1 MTVNDA
7 KSAIKALKNQGF
19 SDDQI
24 VVCFCRMFIDDKIDF
39 NALNALVNL
48 MGNHLSEDLVK
59 MSTKEQK
66 KYLMKAL
73 GLK

>member
-1 MTVNDA
+1 MTINDA
-7 KSAIKALKNQGF
+7 KSVIKELRNQGL
-19 SDDQI
+19 SDEQI
-24 VVCFCRMFIDDKIDF
+24 IVSFCKMFIDDKIDF

-48 MGNHLSEDLVK
+48 MGNHLSAELEK

-66 KYLMKAL
+66 KYLKKAL